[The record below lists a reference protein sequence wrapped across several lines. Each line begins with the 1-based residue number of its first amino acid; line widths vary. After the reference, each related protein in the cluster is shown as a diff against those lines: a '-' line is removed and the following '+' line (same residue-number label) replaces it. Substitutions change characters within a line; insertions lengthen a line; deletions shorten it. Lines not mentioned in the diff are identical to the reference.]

1 MHSYIH
7 ISLSFS
13 LYTIYIV
20 HNILTLHAHGL
31 QTTCDMRCTSMR
43 SCAFFCR
50 AQAQLLPVPPIKNGD
65 VMGFSAD
72 L

>member
-13 LYTIYIV
+13 LYTIYILYIIYLQYM
-20 HNILTLHAHGL
+20 HMGYKPHA
-31 QTTCDMRCTSMR
+31 TCVAPLC
-43 SCAFFCR
+43 